1 MAKTRRRTKPFARV
15 DKLAVAMAHNP
26 LNSRSGKE
34 SVIKGP
40 DKQMCRITQTIST
53 WKFDIRHY
61 PGKAMFFAD
70 TTSRYLILAK
80 EKDMETA
87 FLAARAVPMDKVAS
101 SAKNDNAHQ
110 ANCAALSASTAPAPS
125 ACKELHRYRDKL
137 CPRDGILRYDDRPA
151 IPHGIRV

>member
-53 WKFDIRHY
+53 WQLDTRHG
-61 PGKAMFFAD
+61 PSEAD
-70 TTSRYLILAK
+70 S
-80 EKDMETA
+80 
-87 FLAARAVPMDKVAS
+87 
-101 SAKNDNAHQ
+101 Q
-110 ANCAALSASTAPAPS
+110 ANSVYAKYTPLHAIEQRHRAMPS
-125 ACKELHRYRDKL
+125 SNAKGGHVDRGEGPSQVARERQHPPRQNHADEDEVSRDMHAMHAMQ
-137 CPRDGILRYDDRPA
+137 GT
-151 IPHGIRV
+151 